1 MQIVGAT
8 NMSVDCSDAFNT
20 TEVFPSR
27 DVMLNWARDVA
38 KENGFVLIILRS
50 ETSTKSTRTTR
61 RNQRKTF
68 VILGCDRSGKY
79 RGPYKNALS
88 RKVNG
93 TRKCECPFRLRGK
106 ALKKAEGWIVKVMCG
121 CHNHELEET
130 LVGHPY
136 AGRLSAE
143 EKSLVDDM
151 TKNMMKPKD
160 ILLTLKDY
168 NMDNVTTIKQIY
180 NARQA
185 YRSSQKGLEMQYLLK
200 LLEREQ
206 YVYWYRKV
214 DDSNVIR
221 DMFWTHPDAIKLLG
235 AFNTV
240 LIIDSI
246 YTTTRYPLPLLEIVG
261 VTSTE
266 LTFSVAFAFVES
278 ERADNFTWALQ
289 KLRGLIVKDEDIP
302 QVIVTNRDIS
312 LMNAVQVVFPS
323 SSNLLCRFHIN
334 NNVKTKCLSIVH
346 PKEKQDL
353 VMDAWDV
360 VVNSSNESEY
370 MQRLALFEKVCSAFP
385 NFGEYVK
392 NMWLIPYKE
401 KFVASWTN
409 QVMHLGNTTTIRVEA
424 TNCKLKNLL
433 QDSKEDMCSY
443 WDAMN
448 DMITLQLAEIKWSFE
463 KSINVVDHMHNNTSL
478 YINLQGLV
486 SRSALSHITDEY
498 DRVKAVGTDS
508 SKCCCIVRTTHG
520 LPCACELARYSTMCH
535 PIPLEAIHV
544 HWKKLNFDRGMNDK
558 ESELSLQP
566 ELDALLKRF
575 QELDCAGK
583 IILKAKLYEL
593 AFPDTI
599 SKCPTPTVVRIKGA
613 PGSKRD
619 RSIHSDLSHREHVDA
634 MRPVHSGTSS
644 CPSSHQLVHESKRRR
659 VLSMMDQFPIQ
670 IHPFIEEIIDVKA
683 DSNCGYRA
691 VAAQLGM
698 GEESWALV
706 RQDLIRELQQ
716 WQDMYA
722 KLFGSNDRV
731 AELRQS
737 LYVDKETSIKK
748 WMTIPDMGYVIAS
761 RYNVVLVA
769 LSLKESMT
777 FFPLRGRPPLSQ
789 SRHRLIAIGLV
800 HDCHFVQVALKAGS
814 AIPPTALQWSRYCSA
829 ESRSWETSYVN
840 RMEHFR
846 SLFPQKKM
854 IM

>member
-302 QVIVTNRDIS
+302 Q
-312 LMNAVQVVFPS
+312 
-323 SSNLLCRFHIN
+323 
-334 NNVKTKCLSIVH
+334 TKCLSIVH